1 MKKDM
6 HYGAIKTI
14 FENAEFLRKNM
25 THEEKL
31 LWGYIANNQLG
42 VKFRR
47 QHPIWMYIADFYC
60 RELKLVIEVDGGIH
74 DREEVKAND
83 NIREN
88 DLNDFGIKV
97 IRFTNYEIKC
107 DIAIVLTTIKNTIS
121 IIKNAQLPTKNETS
135 KQQGR

>member
-1 MKKDM
+1 M

-31 LWGYIANNQLG
+31 LWGHIANNQLG

-60 RELKLVIEVDGGIH
+60 HELKLAIEVDGGIH
-74 DREEVKAND
+74 DREDVKTND
-83 NIREN
+83 IIREN

-97 IRFTNYEIKC
+97 IRFSNFEIKC
-107 DIAIVLTTIKNTIS
+107 DIATVMTTIKNTITS
-121 IIKNAQLPTKNETS
+121 IKNEPLQKIKETPT
-135 KQQGR
+135 QQGL